1 MKTKANPILEELWR
15 TKDELADEAGHDLHR
30 LCENIRQWVAAN
42 PHRGPLVKNANE
54 LRALESTDELALN
67 EEPSEYGEAR
77 D

>member
-1 MKTKANPILEELWR
+1 MEAKANSILEELWR
-15 TKDELADEAGHDLHR
+15 AKDELADEAGHDLQR
-30 LCENIRQWVAAN
+30 LCENTRQWVTAN

-67 EEPSEYGEAR
+67 EEPPEYGEAR